1 MTQTLSEG
9 PRRRQ
14 DYDFKSKLWAGTVVA
29 AVASCSF
36 QLWWFAR
43 TCFNEIDYDG
53 VGYIGIAR
61 HIRQGEFYAAINSIR
76 SPLISWLIAGLS
88 FTDGDYLHLG
98 KLVNVGS
105 FLMCALLL
113 YVLAES
119 LWRSRLAAALAT
131 LLFVLGRSLAA
142 AAVESITPD
151 FLFAALTLVYFL
163 LLLRALRQDRRRDWF
178 LLGAIHGVTFLAKAF
193 ALPWLA
199 LCTVTALA
207 VSGKQWKTRFA
218 RLAAAALIPA
228 VMAAGWAA
236 VLHSKYGVYTT
247 GSQFRLNLVQWTL
260 GAAREHRDMTYAV
273 LTDTTK
279 DYDEYVVLDMP
290 PGSWMWTY
298 PIDVTKAFP
307 KIMRAEIR
315 NLPRAAKEMAVVE
328 TPGGLLAFLF
338 AVVALVRRRRQT
350 SPQTSSSSS
359 TSNSE
364 DWRFAVVV
372 AVAAV
377 SLVGAYSMLVVDSRY
392 LFPLMPLVL
401 AVSAGFLAGDGAEFR
416 VWRKACIAL
425 VVIGVVFSMTYHASP
440 FRTLTRDFQLSC
452 YDAGNRLKAHSGS
465 RIVSLGAGPFPE
477 HGVGWEAG
485 FKAAYFGGR
494 RIVGA
499 MDSLPDP
506 TELNSLMTDI
516 EKASPDAMLVWGRP
530 DDPRRASLLAS
541 LALLYPHNS
550 REKILDPALGEV
562 GVVVFPLG
570 PGGGGT

>member
-1 MTQTLSEG
+1 MTETLSKA
-9 PRRRQ
+9 PRRWRE
-14 DYDFKSKLWAGTVVA
+14 DYNFKSKLWSVTVA
-29 AVASCSF
+29 AVIATCSF
-36 QLWWFAR
+36 QLWWFGR
-43 TCFNEIDYDG
+43 TCFNEIDFDG

-88 FTDGDYLHLG
+88 FTNGDYLHIG
-98 KLVNVGS
+98 KLVNAGS

-113 YVLAES
+113 YVVAER

-131 LLFVLGRSLAA
+131 LLFVLGRGLAA

-163 LLLRALRQDRRRDWF
+163 LLLRALGEDRLRDWF
-178 LLGAIHGVTFLAKAF
+178 FLGSVHGVAFLAKAF

-199 LCTVTALA
+199 LCTGIALA
-207 VSGKQWKTRFA
+207 VSGKPWKSRVA

-228 VMAAGWAA
+228 VIAAGWAA
-236 VLHSKYGVYTT
+236 VLHSKYGVYNT

-260 GAAREHRDMTYAV
+260 GAAREHHDPTYAV
-273 LTDTTK
+273 LSDTTK

-290 PGSWMWTY
+290 PGSWMRTY
-298 PIDVTKAFP
+298 PIDFSQVPP
-307 KIMRAEIR
+307 KIIRTEMR

-328 TPGGLLAFLF
+328 TPGGLLGFVF
-338 AVVALVRRRRQT
+338 ALVALVWRRRQVFPKT
-350 SPQTSSSSS
+350 SPS
-359 TSNSE
+359 TFLAS
-364 DWRFAVVV
+364 RFAVIT
-372 AVAAV
+372 AVAAA
-377 SLVGAYSMLVVDSRY
+377 SLVGAYSMLVLDARY

-401 AVSAGFLAGDGAEFR
+401 AVSAGFLTGEVDFDFPL
-416 VWRKACIAL
+416 WRKICLAL
-425 VVIGVVFSMTYHASP
+425 VVVGAVFSLTYRSSP
-440 FRTLTRDFQLSC
+440 FRTLTRDFQFSC
-452 YDAGNRLKAHSGS
+452 YDAGHRLRAHGGS

-485 FKAAYFGGR
+485 FKAAYFGGS

-499 MDSLPDP
+499 MDSLPEP
-506 TELNSLMTDI
+506 EQLRSLVIDI
-516 EKASPDAMLVWGRP
+516 QKASPDAMLLWGRP
-530 DDPRRASLLAS
+530 DDPRRASLLAG

-562 GVVVFPLG
+562 GVVFFPLG
-570 PGGGGT
+570 PGSGGT